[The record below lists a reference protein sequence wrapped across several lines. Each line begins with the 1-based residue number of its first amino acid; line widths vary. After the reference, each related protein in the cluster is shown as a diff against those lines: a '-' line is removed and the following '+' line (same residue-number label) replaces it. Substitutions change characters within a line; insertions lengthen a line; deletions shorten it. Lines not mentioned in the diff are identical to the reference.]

1 MEINNIKISG
11 EGYLVN
17 ESIFVPNDPKN
28 TDYQN
33 VKKYIDSGG
42 VVNEEFTT
50 EEFKENL
57 IISIKS
63 QAKQRIEASYP
74 DHKQRNLNG
83 VVSAIQNKEVIALKS
98 GSGNYTPT
106 SDEMVL
112 LRAAKACKDF
122 IDGIRAK
129 SNQLEAS
136 LDSMTEEQLNDF
148 DPSNDS
154 NWQ

>member
-57 IISIKS
+57 IK
-63 QAKQRIEASYP
+63 
-74 DHKQRNLNG
+74 D
-83 VVSAIQNKEVIALKS
+83 
-98 GSGNYTPT
+98 
-106 SDEMVL
+106 
-112 LRAAKACKDF
+112 CKF
-122 IDGIRAK
+122 
-129 SNQLEAS
+129 
-136 LDSMTEEQLNDF
+136 
-148 DPSNDS
+148 
-154 NWQ
+154 